1 MAPKRVSLPPT
12 MERPSPM
19 GLPSSSLSLVI
30 SMVVSAPGEI
40 SQVAGG
46 SAPAGVLP
54 PPPRRRGEAT
64 GFLVDLVLNK

>member
-1 MAPKRVSLPPT
+1 
-12 MERPSPM
+12 M
-19 GLPSSSLSLVI
+19 GFPSSSLSLVI

-64 GFLVDLVLNK
+64 GFLVDLVLKKKRNWVKYLEHVLKNGH

>member
-1 MAPKRVSLPPT
+1 
-12 MERPSPM
+12 M

-64 GFLVDLVLNK
+64 GFLVDLVLKKKNLYLYGFRHVLKNAH